1 MQLPNVLSSLK
12 IFYSDSSFIY
22 SYLYISYMTIERC
35 SLVGSFITEFLVS
48 DLDNREFT
56 NLLIVS
62 YVYLVVGK

>member
-1 MQLPNVLSSLK
+1 
-12 IFYSDSSFIY
+12 
-22 SYLYISYMTIERC
+22 MTIERC
-35 SLVGSFITEFLVS
+35 SLVGSFIAEFLVS